1 MRLVRWGR
9 PEIVLRRFPSILNS
23 LDCPTL
29 VIHGSR
35 DVLPES
41 FAFRAAELITHSRVV
56 TLDSGHFIPIER
68 AAQVSLNLAAYFR
81 SRGVE
86 VGEDRTLHHAARRD
100 YLTNSTGP
108 RVSLIPFPAAQ
119 QS

>member
-9 PEIVLRRFPSILNS
+9 PEVVLRHFPAILKS

-41 FAFRAAELITHSRVV
+41 FAYRAAELISHSRMI
-56 TLDSGHFIPIER
+56 TLDSGHFIPLER
-68 AAQVSLNLAAYFR
+68 AVQVSLSLVAYFR
-81 SRGVE
+81 SRGIE
-86 VGEDRTLHHAARRD
+86 VAEDHTPRHHAATKAD
-100 YLTNSTGP
+100 QTNSTGP
-108 RVSLIPFPAAQ
+108 RVSLVAFPATQ
-119 QS
+119 